1 MRKTFLTLTLAILMP
16 LFSACSTTQ
25 TITIGYVGGLT
36 GTGSELAQSG
46 MYGALLAV
54 DQINAEGGILGK
66 KLVLSIKDD
75 KNDPQRA
82 LEMDQEFLR
91 EGTSIIVGHM
101 ISGVAQQAIS
111 YINQQHALMIS
122 PTIAADQWTGIDDN
136 FLRLIPSNQT
146 QAQLIAQNVLEVG
159 VKRVAI
165 IHSMANTA
173 FSSAIIDR
181 ITDELTRNGGEI
193 IEIIGYDP
201 GNVDHREIANQL
213 KEVMTQGVVIVSS
226 ADECANFAQNFR
238 LVDFYPTIFLP
249 AWAMTNDL
257 INLGGKAV
265 EGVYGVNYTHDGE
278 HEENYAAFVTM
289 YIEKYG
295 LQPTFASVLA
305 YEAVWIVADAI
316 TSTLS
321 ADPMIVKKEILR
333 KSAFSLING
342 TFTFDPFGDVIRPIY
357 KLRVTDGKF
366 ESIQ

>member
-1 MRKTFLTLTLAILMP
+1 MRKTFLSLTLAIL
-16 LFSACSTTQ
+16 LLQFSACSTTQ
-25 TITIGYVGGLT
+25 TITIGYVGGLS

-54 DQINAEGGILGK
+54 DQINEEGGVLGK

-75 KNDPQRA
+75 KNDPQTA
-82 LEMDQEFLR
+82 FEMDREFIN

-101 ISGVAQQAIS
+101 ISGVAESALS
-111 YINQQHALMIS
+111 YINRQHALLIS

-146 QAQLIAQNVLEVG
+146 QAQLIAQTVLDVG

-165 IHSMANTA
+165 IHSIANTA
-173 FSSAIIDR
+173 FSTAIINR
-181 ITDELTRNGGEI
+181 ITDDLTQNGGEI
-193 IEIIGYDP
+193 VEIIGYDP
-201 GNVDHREIANQL
+201 ANVDYRNIANQL
-213 KEVMTQGVVIVSS
+213 KDIATQGVVIVSS
-226 ADECANFAQNFR
+226 ADECADFTQNFG
-238 LVDFYPTIFLP
+238 LADFHPAVFLP

-257 INLGGKAV
+257 INLGGKSV
-265 EGVYGVNYTHDGE
+265 EGVYGVNYIHDGE
-278 HEENYAAFVTM
+278 HEEDYAAFVGM
-289 YIEKYG
+289 YVEKYG

-305 YEAVWIVADAI
+305 YESVWIVADAI

-333 KSAFSLING
+333 ESSYTVING
-342 TFTFDPFGDVIRPIY
+342 TVTFDSFGDMIRPIY

-366 ESIQ
+366 ESLP